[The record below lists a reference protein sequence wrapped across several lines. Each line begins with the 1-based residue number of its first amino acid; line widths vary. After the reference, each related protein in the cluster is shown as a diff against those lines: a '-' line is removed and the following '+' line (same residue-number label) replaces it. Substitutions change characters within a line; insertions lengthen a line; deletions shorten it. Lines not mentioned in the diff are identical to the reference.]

1 MRLLGVGDNVVDRY
15 RDLGQMF
22 PGGNALNVAVA
33 ARRGGASA
41 AYLGAIGTDRA
52 GQTVLDA
59 LRTEAIDL
67 ERTRIIDG
75 PNAWADVNVVD
86 GDRVFAGADIGISR
100 FVLDE
105 GDLTYASTFDLI
117 HTGDNSM
124 VESQVA
130 DLARHA
136 PVAFDFSLHREPS
149 YLDPL
154 LPHVTLA
161 CFSASQD
168 DEPAVLELLAQ
179 TIARGPRWALATRG
193 MAPAIL
199 SDGRQIWRQ
208 PVIPAR
214 IVDTLGAGDSFIGRF
229 LAGLFDGEAPAA
241 ALEEAARAAAVTC
254 GSYGAFGYG
263 VPIVSAA
270 ALDQAAPAA
279 S

>member
-154 LPHVTLA
+154 LPNVTLA